1 MKHLA
6 ILTVILTVFIALV
19 IPITNGQTPP
29 SSSPAVA
36 SPSPA
41 AEASASPEVSVAPA
55 AKQNAAS
62 SSDIDGF
69 KAKKEARNNSGIM
82 GDILGTLIFGLVG
95 LISQLV
101 PFIGAIIPIAII
113 WLIVSARRERRK
125 LTHETIRLM
134 IEKGQPIPP
143 ELFRDFNVNPYR
155 PLYRAVVF
163 IAVGIGIV
171 VFYGATHTSTWAL
184 IPLLMG
190 IGYIVV
196 WKIQGSEKNNN
207 KNLS

>member
-6 ILTVILTVFIALV
+6 ILTVILTAFIALV

-29 SSSPAVA
+29 SSSPPI
-36 SPSPA
+36 PSA
-41 AEASASPEVSVAPA
+41 ATEASASPEASVAPA
-55 AKQNAAS
+55 AKQNTAS
-62 SSDIDGF
+62 SSDIDGL
-69 KAKKEARNNSGIM
+69 KAKKEAPKNSRTM
-82 GDILGTLIFGLVG
+82 GGLFV
-95 LISQLV
+95 LLNSNLV
-101 PFIGAIIPIAII
+101 PLSPYIAAAVIV
-113 WLIVSARRERRK
+113 WLIVAAKMARRK

-143 ELFRDFNVNPYR
+143 ELFLDPKKPHNDLRTG
-155 PLYRAVVF
+155 VVL
-163 IAVGIGIV
+163 IAVGIGIMA
-171 VFYGATHTSTWAL
+171 FYHASHIDNVSTLGL